1 MSSYLYRLGHWA
13 FRRRWI
19 VLGFWI
25 AMLIGVGALSQAV
38 KGEESEKFE
47 VPGTESERALDLLNE
62 KFPGTGGATARMV
75 FAAPEGRTLADPR
88 YQEVAEQTVRKAQKV
103 PQTVTTGEQF
113 AASVT
118 VSRDE
123 RVAFADLSFEVP
135 VEELED
141 STKDALERVA
151 EPARDAGLQVEFSGG
166 VISTA
171 SEESTSTETIGVI
184 VAFFV
189 LLISFR
195 SLLTAAMPLL
205 TALIG
210 VGIGISAITAMTDVV
225 EINSTA
231 PTVALML
238 GLAVGIDYA
247 LFIVSRHRQQLDDGM
262 DPAESAGR
270 ATGTA
275 GGAVVFAGLTVIVA
289 LVGLIVVGIPF
300 LSVMGLAAAG
310 TVAIAVLIALTLL
323 PALLGFAGHRV
334 AGRRRQAGDGG
345 MGLRWARLVTGRP
358 LVAIVGVIVL
368 LGAASLPALDL
379 ILALPDD
386 GTKPEDTT
394 ERRSYDL
401 LSEAFGPGHTGPLTV
416 VIDSTD
422 ETAPETPKQIAAR
435 AAEGLQDFPNVAD
448 ASPPYPNE
456 TGEVSIITVT
466 PETSP
471 ASQATKDLVSE
482 LRDRAG
488 EIRDQYGING
498 LVTGNTA
505 INIDTSDK
513 LNSAL
518 PVFLVMVVG
527 LAVLL
532 LTLVFRSIPVPIKAV
547 VGFLLTIAAA
557 LGAVVWIFQQGHLGD
572 LFAVESASPIV
583 SFLPVLMIAI
593 LFGLAMDY
601 EVFLVSRMRED
612 YVHTGLAVESTVTG
626 FQASARVVTAAAL
639 IMTSVFAG
647 FILSDDVVIKSIGFA
662 LAFGVLA
669 DAFLVRMTL
678 VPAVLALLGRRAW
691 WLPGW
696 MGRAMPNLDI
706 EGDKLLRDL
715 EPTGAARRGEPT
727 TEAPS

>member
-1 MSSYLYRLGHWA
+1 
-13 FRRRWI
+13 
-19 VLGFWI
+19 
-25 AMLIGVGALSQAV
+25 
-38 KGEESEKFE
+38 
-47 VPGTESERALDLLNE
+47 
-62 KFPGTGGATARMV
+62 MV

-88 YQEVAEQTVRKAQKV
+88 YQEVAEQTVKEAGKV
-103 PQTVTTGEQF
+103 PQAVTTPEQF
-113 AASVT
+113 AAGATLS
-118 VSRDE
+118 DDQ

-135 VEELED
+135 VEDLED

-151 EPARDAGLQVEFSGG
+151 EPAREAGLQVEFSGG

-195 SLLTAAMPLL
+195 SLLTAAMPLV

-210 VGIGISAITAMTDVV
+210 VGIGISAITAMTGVV

-262 DPAESAGR
+262 DPAESVGR

-275 GGAVVFAGLTVIVA
+275 GSAVVFAGLTVIIA

-323 PALLGFAGHRV
+323 PALLGFARHRV
-334 AGRRRQAGDGG
+334 AGRRRRPAGVGG

-358 LVAIVGVIVL
+358 LVAIVGVIAL
-368 LGAASLPALDL
+368 LGAAAIPALDL
-379 ILALPDD
+379 VLALPDD

-401 LSEAFGPGHTGPLTV
+401 LSEAFGPGHTGPLTI

-422 ETAPETPKQIAAR
+422 ETAPQTPKQIAAQ
-435 AAEGLQDFPNVAD
+435 AADGLQDFPNVAEV
-448 ASPPYPNE
+448 SPPYPNE
-456 TGEVSIITVT
+456 TGDVSIISVT

-471 ASQATKDLVSE
+471 ASQETKDLVSE
-482 LRDRAG
+482 LRDRAA

-557 LGAVVWIFQQGHLGD
+557 LGAVVWIFQEGNLAD
-572 LFAVESASPIV
+572 LFAVESISPIV

-612 YVHTGLAVESTVTG
+612 YVHTGEAVESTVTG

-706 EGDKLLRDL
+706 EGDKLLREL
-715 EPTGAARRGEPT
+715 EPAAAGD
-727 TEAPS
+727 TERPLERAGRSD

>member
-13 FRRRWI
+13 FRRRWL

-25 AMLIGVGALSQAV
+25 ATLIGVGALSQAV

-113 AASVT
+113 AASAT
-118 VSRDE
+118 LSEDE

-210 VGIGISAITAMTDVV
+210 VGIGISAITAMTGVV

-275 GGAVVFAGLTVIVA
+275 GSAVVFAGLTVVIA

-323 PALLGFAGHRV
+323 PALLGFAGTARRRPPPP
-334 AGRRRQAGDGG
+334 GRRRRDG
-345 MGLRWARLVTGRP
+345 
-358 LVAIVGVIVL
+358 
-368 LGAASLPALDL
+368 
-379 ILALPDD
+379 
-386 GTKPEDTT
+386 
-394 ERRSYDL
+394 
-401 LSEAFGPGHTGPLTV
+401 
-416 VIDSTD
+416 
-422 ETAPETPKQIAAR
+422 
-435 AAEGLQDFPNVAD
+435 
-448 ASPPYPNE
+448 
-456 TGEVSIITVT
+456 
-466 PETSP
+466 
-471 ASQATKDLVSE
+471 
-482 LRDRAG
+482 
-488 EIRDQYGING
+488 
-498 LVTGNTA
+498 
-505 INIDTSDK
+505 
-513 LNSAL
+513 
-518 PVFLVMVVG
+518 
-527 LAVLL
+527 
-532 LTLVFRSIPVPIKAV
+532 
-547 VGFLLTIAAA
+547 AA
-557 LGAVVWIFQQGHLGD
+557 LGAARDRQAAGGD
-572 LFAVESASPIV
+572 RRR
-583 SFLPVLMIAI
+583 
-593 LFGLAMDY
+593 D
-601 EVFLVSRMRED
+601 R
-612 YVHTGLAVESTVTG
+612 
-626 FQASARVVTAAAL
+626 AA
-639 IMTSVFAG
+639 G
-647 FILSDDVVIKSIGFA
+647 G
-662 LAFGVLA
+662 
-669 DAFLVRMTL
+669 
-678 VPAVLALLGRRAW
+678 GRR
-691 WLPGW
+691 P
-696 MGRAMPNLDI
+696 
-706 EGDKLLRDL
+706 
-715 EPTGAARRGEPT
+715 RRSTWSSPCPT
-727 TEAPS
+727 TAPSRRTRPSAAPTTSSPRRSGRGTRGR